1 MIFGIIAGTVV
12 ADSRSDEIEGARHLL
27 VELCSHKGETRGKF
41 MVALDQHSA
50 GPGEMVMVSQGS
62 SCRQTEQTYQKAVD
76 ALIVGIIDLVEADG
90 RIVYRK

>member
-1 MIFGIIAGTVV
+1 MIFGIVAGTVV
-12 ADSRSDEIEGARHLL
+12 ADSRSDGVEGARHLL
-27 VELCSHKGETRGKF
+27 VELCSYKGKPTGKF
-41 MVALDQHSA
+41 VVALDQHAA

-90 RIVYRK
+90 RVVYRK

>member
-1 MIFGIIAGTVV
+1 MIFGLVAGTVV

-27 VELCSHKGETRGKF
+27 VELCSCRGEPKGKF
-41 MVALDQHSA
+41 LVALDQHSA
-50 GPGEMVMVSQGS
+50 GPGEMVIISQGS